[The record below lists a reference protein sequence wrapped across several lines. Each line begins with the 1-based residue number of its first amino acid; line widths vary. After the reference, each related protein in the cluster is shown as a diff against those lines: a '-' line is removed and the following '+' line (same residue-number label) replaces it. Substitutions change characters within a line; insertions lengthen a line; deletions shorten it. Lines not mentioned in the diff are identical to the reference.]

1 MLCCYYV
8 IEKEEEKTKMP
19 LDNDEIEIQ
28 YFLKQN
34 KKEEKKEGS
43 LLLFSFIRLSLLAIG
58 HPSQYIIHNSLLSIE
73 HYIYNVDVG
82 G

>member
-28 YFLKQN
+28 YFLNQN
-34 KKEEKKEGS
+34 KKEGS
-43 LLLFSFIRLSLLAIG
+43 LLLFSFIPLSLSSIG